1 MEEIIIKAVRRDV
14 IGKQVK
20 ALRREGKLPAVLY
33 GRHITPTPILME
45 LRESSRILAQSS
57 SSSLITIDLGD
68 EKHVALVREKQRN
81 FLTGGLLHV
90 DFQAVSML
98 EKLRTNVSIN
108 FEGESPAVK
117 TFNAIVMTEL
127 SEVEV
132 ECLPNDL
139 PSQFSVDIS
148 GLTEIGS
155 AIYVKDLDV
164 PDAVEILEDPDA
176 IVVVITAPAYE
187 EEVVAE
193 AETPLAAEPEV
204 IEKGKKE
211 EEEF

>member
-98 EKLRTNVSIN
+98 ERLRTNVSIN

-117 TFNAIVMTEL
+117 TYNAIVMTEL

-132 ECLPNDL
+132 ECLPIDL

-176 IVVVITAPAYE
+176 IVVVITAAAYE
-187 EEVVAE
+187 EEVVVE

>member
-1 MEEIIIKAVRRDV
+1 MEEVILKAERREV

-20 ALRREGKLPAVLY
+20 ALRRAGKLPAVLY
-33 GRHITPTPILME
+33 GRHIQPTPIIMDH
-45 LRESSRILAQSS
+45 RESSRILSQLS
-57 SSSLITIDLGD
+57 SSSLVTIDLGD

-81 FLTGGLLHV
+81 FLTGSLLHI

-98 EKLRTNVSIN
+98 EKLRTNVSLV

-117 TFNAIVMTEL
+117 AFNAIVMTEL
-127 SEVEV
+127 DEIEV
-132 ECLPNDL
+132 ECLPKDL
-139 PSQFSVDIS
+139 PAQIRVDIS
-148 GLTEIGS
+148 GLNEIGS

-164 PDAVEILEDPDA
+164 PEAVEILEDLNG
-176 IVVVITAPAYE
+176 IVVVVTAAAFEE
-187 EEVVAE
+187 EEVAE
-193 AETPLAAEPEV
+193 VEPTLAAEPEV